1 MRTPPEPD
9 TQMNSKKYSE
19 FRMHMFIQH
28 FLDCSVLNGGLDL
41 HDLNEMHFLNVVP
54 ALNSTTIKSG
64 LTHFMIVCRCNARA
78 SY

>member
-41 HDLNEMHFLNVVP
+41 HDLNEMHF
-54 ALNSTTIKSG
+54 
-64 LTHFMIVCRCNARA
+64 F
-78 SY
+78 